1 MLRWNVVIIEIHRE
15 ANQHACDVT
24 GGKSRSYGGFNSMVK
39 GSQFEYD
46 SSHWRHNIHVAPLAD
61 SRTFS
66 AANE

>member
-46 SSHWRHNIHVAPLAD
+46 SSH
-61 SRTFS
+61 
-66 AANE
+66 